1 MMRISILATMIIGTV
16 AVAAPARAQ
25 TYDPAYPICMQVFGK
40 INYFDCRFTSIP
52 QCAVSA
58 SGRGARCVVNP
69 YYAGD
74 RERPRRRHRYAY

>member
-1 MMRISILATMIIGTV
+1 MRIAILATMIVGTV
-16 AVAAPARAQ
+16 AIAAPARAQ

-52 QCAVSA
+52 QCAMSA

>member
-1 MMRISILATMIIGTV
+1 MRIAILSTMMIGTV
-16 AVAAPARAQ
+16 AIAAPTRAQ

-52 QCAVSA
+52 QCAASA
-58 SGRGARCVVNP
+58 SGRGAQCVVNP

-74 RERPRRRHRYAY
+74 REPPVRRRHRRAY